1 MKPQLSRIAG
11 WMGRRPALAL
21 LLGAVLL
28 YNLNLR
34 PVSSGDTAPAALL
47 PLAVWLD
54 GTITFD
60 RWMPW
65 LDQRY
70 PLGAG
75 FLAKRNGHYH
85 SQYPILQPVLLL
97 PLYSPLALAP
107 GLRQW
112 PLEHLLLLARILEK
126 LAASLIAAWAV
137 ALFFC
142 LARRFTGPRQS
153 LWLALLFAFATSTW
167 SISSQA
173 LWQHGMGQLL
183 VILSLLSLDRCLS
196 GEGGRAAWAAAGL
209 AAALSAGVRPTNV
222 VFVAV
227 CCAVLLVTRRWKL
240 LASYL
245 AFGAVVGAAVAA
257 HNLAVFGRLSG
268 GYGADL
274 SGNLLGGLAGL
285 LFSPSRGLF
294 VYSPVF
300 LFLLPAACLWLRRG
314 AAPGAGVI
322 AIAALFSVAHVLV
335 HAAWPVWWAGDCYGP
350 RFLTEALPCL
360 TLLLIPSLEWL
371 ERSRPAKA
379 AFIALAA
386 FSVFA
391 HFVGTFSYPGGAW
404 HTTPEPVS
412 RRPERYWDWKDN
424 PLRRDF
430 SAGVNLKGYR
440 AIVELAAARLEGR
453 PPDWEKLDLHVQ

>member
-1 MKPQLSRIAG
+1 VPLLSRFTEWI
-11 WMGRRPALAL
+11 RRWPALAFFL
-21 LLGAVLL
+21 AAFLV

-34 PVSSGDTAPAALL
+34 PISSGDTAPAALL

-60 RWMPW
+60 RWAPW

-75 FLAKRNGHYH
+75 FLAKRGAHYY

-97 PLYSPLALAP
+97 PLYSPLALVP
-107 GLRQW
+107 GLREW
-112 PLEHLLLLARILEK
+112 PLERLLLLARVLEK
-126 LAASLIAAWAV
+126 LAASLIAACAV

-142 LARRFTGPRQS
+142 LVRRFTGPRHS

-183 VILSLLSLDRCLS
+183 IILSLLGLDRCLS
-196 GEGGRAAWAAAGL
+196 GEGGRAAWVAAGL

-222 VFVAV
+222 VFVAA
-227 CCAVLLVTRRWKL
+227 CCAVLLVARRWKA

-245 AFGAVVGAAVAA
+245 LFGAVVGAAVAA

-268 GYGADL
+268 GYGIDL
-274 SGNLLGGLAGL
+274 SGNLLEGLAGL

-314 AAPGAGVI
+314 AARGAGVI

-350 RFLTEALPCL
+350 RFLSEALPCL
-360 TLLLIPSLEWL
+360 TLLLILALEWL
-371 ERSRPAKA
+371 EQSRPARA
-379 AFIALAA
+379 AFVALVA

-391 HFVGTFSYPGGAW
+391 QFVGAFSYPAGDW
-404 HTTPEPVS
+404 HATPEPVS
-412 RRPERYWDWKDN
+412 RRPERFWDWKDN
-424 PLRRDF
+424 PVRRDF

-440 AIVELAAARLEGR
+440 LLIELVAARAEGR
-453 PPDWEKLDLHVQ
+453 PPDWEKLDLHIQ